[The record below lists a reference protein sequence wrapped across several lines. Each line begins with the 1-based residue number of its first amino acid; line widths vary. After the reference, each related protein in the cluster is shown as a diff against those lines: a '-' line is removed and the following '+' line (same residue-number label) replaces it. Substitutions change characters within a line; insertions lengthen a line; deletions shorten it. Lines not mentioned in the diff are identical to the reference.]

1 MLKSLRVDSS
11 EHLKIVT
18 KGVALFGCALFFVG
32 LFVPSRVCLQVNATA
47 VTVAD
52 LGRVNALDPAPD
64 DCGKV

>member
-1 MLKSLRVDSS
+1 MLKSLRADSI
-11 EHLKIVT
+11 EHFEKIVT

-52 LGRVNALDPAPD
+52 LGWDE
-64 DCGKV
+64 